1 MRIRTAFR
9 KMSHMAHQFDSK
21 PRTQDVHIQEDVDF
35 RSMLLPDPI
44 LDGLYSCGFRRPS
57 PIQLRAIPLARCGFD
72 LIVHA
77 KSGTGKTCVF
87 TVAALDMV
95 QTVAKSLQ
103 VLVLA
108 PTREICLQLK
118 DVIRAVGCKIPG
130 LRVECFI
137 GGRSLDNDA
146 ESLRIGCHIA
156 VGTLGRVKHLVD
168 TGHMNTERVRL
179 LVLDEFDKLMDK
191 ENHDDINSIYAS
203 LPESKQILVCS
214 ATYTKAMVNFVKL
227 YMTSGSH
234 VTPDDNPSSVLLG
247 IRQFVSIIPH
257 HVDKLAST
265 RNKEKQ
271 LLQLISTV
279 SFDQCFVFT
288 NHQTRAESIC
298 KLLCG
303 KGWSADWIAGMQG
316 QSARTTAIQNLK
328 DQKVR
333 VLVTTD
339 ITARGID
346 AYNVNL
352 IINLDIPYD
361 HSTYLHRMGRAG
373 RFGSYGMVITILTAG
388 QQVDSFRRLLG
399 RIGGCQM
406 SVNVIPTKKSD
417 MDLWKDDLSQF
428 EKIYGIEDAGSM
440 DKTISEKSEKDKYNL
455 SEEKLSEKSVKKCTF
470 CSHINCSEIRSETS
484 NCLFVTSKSCSFI
497 EENDEV
503 IHYDKI
509 PLNVPLAVVGEKLIR
524 LNKFMLD
531 NQILQSRNINKLRS
545 FVSDKLFTK
554 EEEAFTSKDFN
565 EIEKAYNEFLVNE
578 KVNTDSLDQI
588 IITEDKKVNTDSLD
602 QVIITEDKEVL
613 NQLSDT
619 VNDILLSVIHK
630 DEQSKNIS
638 KLVNCF
644 DLVTWTVIDKNV
656 NIIKDIQNSSVN
668 IIEFKTETCEN
679 VDTENHIKVVNYG
692 NLETFLQSM
701 NSAEISESFA
711 SKQVHVLSVR
721 SIHSDV
727 KLNNIIDA
735 SKYLMDLDSKPSAG
749 TTPATVFD
757 KEASENQENVHNI
770 SQSSEEPAENSSSN
784 RNDENDTAVV
794 KQDSI
799 DEKSPKKIKRKDGF
813 GRNAK
818 HISEMY
824 PNADIEEEKLVSN
837 ACNNTSS
844 SEGQEK
850 VPEKKPEYKR
860 KVKRRKPPRTDNKY
874 EQFRKDR
881 GDGNNGKRTMERSNR
896 SLLNSSLRREFS
908 EERGEEIENV
918 KPSRS
923 NKKEK
928 IDVIKG
934 EHSSNKKVGRN
945 YLQKGTRI
953 EENSDNS
960 SEEHHPCLSAYL
972 DKNASEEQINQSL
985 KRNKGK
991 SSVSDESYES
1001 RYNVKRKSDVRKVV
1015 KRTAIHDYNIEPSDI
1030 YRCQR
1035 QQNIQDQ
1042 FRSPSLYVPNHQ
1054 QWSTVMY
1061 TSQQWSEAY
1070 SRWYHMWYRQIRTI
1084 SQYVEYSNYVS
1095 NMLQRK

>member
-1 MRIRTAFR
+1 
-9 KMSHMAHQFDSK
+9 MSNTAHQFDSK
-21 PRTQDVHIQEDVDF
+21 PRTQDVHIQEDVEF

-77 KSGTGKTCVF
+77 KSGTGKTLVF

-95 QTVAKSLQ
+95 QTVVKSLQ

-108 PTREICLQLK
+108 PTREICLQVK
-118 DVIRAVGCKIPG
+118 DVIQAVGCKIPG

-137 GGRSLDNDA
+137 GGRPMNNDA
-146 ESLRIGCHIA
+146 ENLKKGCHIA
-156 VGTLGRVKHLVD
+156 VGTLGRVKHLID
-168 TGHMNTERVRL
+168 SGHMNTEHVRL

-227 YMTSGSH
+227 YMTSGTH

-247 IRQFVSIIPH
+247 IRQFVSVIQH

-271 LLQLISTV
+271 LLQLLSTV

-288 NHQTRAESIC
+288 NYQTRAESIC
-298 KLLCG
+298 KLLCS
-303 KGWSADWIAGMQG
+303 KGWSADWIAGMQE

-361 HSTYLHRMGRAG
+361 HTTYLHRMGRAG

-388 QQVDSFRRLLG
+388 EQMDSFRRLLG
-399 RIGGCQM
+399 KIGGCQM

-417 MDLWKDDLSQF
+417 MDLWKDNLSQF
-428 EKIYGIEDAGSM
+428 EKIYGIEDVGST
-440 DKTISEKSEKDKYNL
+440 DEVILEKSEKDKYNL
-455 SEEKLSEKSVKKCTF
+455 SEEKSSEKSVKKCMF
-470 CSHINCSEIRSETS
+470 HSHINCSDICSETS

-497 EENDEV
+497 DESDEI

-509 PLNVPLAVVGEKLIR
+509 PLNVPLAVVDEKLIR

-531 NQILQSRNINKLRS
+531 NQILQSLNINKLRS

-554 EEEAFTSKDFN
+554 EEKTFTLKDFS
-565 EIEKAYNEFLVNE
+565 EIEKAYNEFVDKE
-578 KVNTDSLDQI
+578 KVNTDLLDLI
-588 IITEDKKVNTDSLD
+588 SITED
-602 QVIITEDKEVL
+602 EEVL

-630 DEQSKNIS
+630 DELSKNIS

-644 DLVTWTVIDKNV
+644 DLLTWTVIDKNV

-668 IIEFKTETCEN
+668 IIEFKTDKCESA
-679 VDTENHIKVVNYG
+679 DTKNHIKVVNYG
-692 NLETFLQSM
+692 NLATFLQSM
-701 NSAEISESFA
+701 NSAEINKLSA
-711 SKQVHVLSVR
+711 HKQVHLLSVR

-727 KLNNIIDA
+727 ELNNIIDA
-735 SKYLMDLDSKPSAG
+735 SKYLLDLDSKPRVE
-749 TTPATVFD
+749 TTPAPASLSSDTVD
-757 KEASENQENVHNI
+757 KEASENPENVHNN
-770 SQSSEEPAENSSSN
+770 SQSSEEPTENSSGN
-784 RNDENDTAVV
+784 RNNDENDTSVV
-794 KQDSI
+794 KQDSV

-824 PNADIEEEKLVSN
+824 PNADVEDEKLVAN

-844 SEGQEK
+844 SEGEEK
-850 VPEKKPEYKR
+850 VLEKKPEYKR
-860 KVKRRKPPRTDNKY
+860 KVVKRRKLPRTDNKY

-881 GDGNNGKRTMERSNR
+881 SDGNNVKSTVERSNR
-896 SLLNSSLRREFS
+896 SLLKSISRKEFNEDRR
-908 EERGEEIENV
+908 EEIENV

-923 NKKEK
+923 NSKEK
-928 IDVIKG
+928 IDVIER
-934 EHSSNKKVGRN
+934 EHSSYKKTQFGRN
-945 YLQKGTRI
+945 YSLKGTRI
-953 EENSDNS
+953 EENSGNS
-960 SEEHHPCLSAYL
+960 SEEQRQCVSAYF
-972 DKNASEEQINQSL
+972 DKNESEEQINRSL

-991 SSVSDESYES
+991 SPVSDESYES
-1001 RYNVKRKSDVRKVV
+1001 RYDVKRKSDVRKVV
-1015 KRTAIHDYNIEPSDI
+1015 KRAAIHDYNTEPIDI

-1035 QQNIQDQ
+1035 QPNFQNRFQNP
-1042 FRSPSLYVPNHQ
+1042 SPYASNDQ
-1054 QWSTVMY
+1054 QWSTGMY
-1061 TSQQWSEAY
+1061 TGQQWSEAY

-1084 SQYVEYSNYVS
+1084 SQYFEYSNYVS